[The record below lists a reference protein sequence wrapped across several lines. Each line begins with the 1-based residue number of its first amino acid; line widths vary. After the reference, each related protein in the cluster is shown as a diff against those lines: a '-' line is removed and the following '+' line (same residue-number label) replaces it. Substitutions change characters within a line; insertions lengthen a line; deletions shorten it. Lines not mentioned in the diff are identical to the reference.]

1 MDIYIE
7 LDRIKKGMELVD
19 NRIDKNGN
27 PMDDESF
34 DKHMDYLQK
43 LMREVSEE
51 GHKIGIDWA
60 AWFSVDKER

>member
-7 LDRIKKGMELVD
+7 LDRIKKGMAMVD
-19 NRIDKNGN
+19 SRIDKNGN

-34 DKHMDYLQK
+34 DKHMAYLEK

-60 AWFSVDKER
+60 AWFSVDKE